1 MHKLY
6 RSRTER
12 MVAGVCG
19 GLGMYLGLDPTWV
32 RLFFVALVF
41 ANGFGFLAYFILAML
56 MPQAPEGQE
65 IEMPEVPL
73 SQNPQAAKLAGGA
86 LILLGVF
93 FFLDNLHLPWLR
105 WVDFDILWP
114 LLLVLAGGALL
125 VRSFRT
131 EGSS

>member
-1 MHKLY
+1 MRKLY

-32 RLFFVALVF
+32 RLFFVALAF
-41 ANGFGFLAYFILAML
+41 ANGFGFLAYFVLAIL

-65 IEMPEVPL
+65 IEMPELPL
-73 SQNPQAAKLAGGA
+73 SQNPQAAKLAGGT

-114 LLLVLAGGALL
+114 LLLVLAGGVLL
-125 VRSFRT
+125 VRATRT
-131 EGSS
+131 EGSV

>member
-1 MHKLY
+1 MRKLY

-32 RLFFVALVF
+32 RLFFVALAF
-41 ANGFGFLAYFILAML
+41 ANGFGFLAYFILAFL
-56 MPQAPEGQE
+56 MPQTPEGQE
-65 IEMPEVPL
+65 IEMPELPL
-73 SQNPQAAKLAGGA
+73 GQNPQAVKLAGGT

-125 VRSFRT
+125 MRSFRT
-131 EGSS
+131 EESA